1 MGRKKAYRWRG
12 RLAAALLLIALAG
25 GAWAWWQAQHWT
37 PSRQTYPVQGVLI
50 GADDGAV
57 DFRALAAVGASFVYL
72 EASQGSEGRDARFAA
87 NLAALGESGLPF
99 GVVHEYDPC
108 VPAEEQAANFVTIV
122 PRGAGPAEGH
132 ASPALLPPVIA
143 LDKPASACG
152 NPAIENGVEAELTTF
167 LNQVEGHSGQPA
179 ILRLSEAFETQYHM
193 ASRIERNLWLEGG
206 WLEPDYGGRP
216 FTLWTA
222 NPQLATEVTERP
234 VRWVVAQ
241 E

>member
-12 RLAAALLLIALAG
+12 RAAAALLLVLLVG

-37 PSRQTYPVQGVLI
+37 PDRAKYPVQGVLI
-50 GADDGAV
+50 GADDGPV
-57 DFRALAAVGASFVYL
+57 DFRALAAIGAQFVYL
-72 EASQGSEGRDARFAA
+72 EASQGGEHRDARFAA
-87 NLAALGESGLPF
+87 NLAALGEAGLPF

-108 VPAEEQAANFVTIV
+108 VPAERQAANFVTIV
-122 PRGAGPAEGH
+122 PRGAGPAQGH

-167 LNQVEGHSGQPA
+167 LNQVEGHAGQPA
-179 ILRLSEAFETQYHM
+179 ILRLSERFQAETGM
-193 ASRIERNLWLEGG
+193 AARIERNLWLEGA
-206 WLEPDYGGRP
+206 WMEPEYAGRP

-222 NPQLATEVTERP
+222 NPELATEVTERP

-241 E
+241 Q

>member
-1 MGRKKAYRWRG
+1 MGRKTSHRWRW
-12 RLAAALLLIALAG
+12 RVAAALLLAALVGA
-25 GAWAWWQAQHWT
+25 AWAWWQAQHWT
-37 PSRQTYPVQGVLI
+37 PSREQYPVQGVLI
-50 GADDGAV
+50 GGSDGAV
-57 DFRALAAVGASFVYL
+57 DFRALAAIGAQFVYL
-72 EASQGSEGRDARFAA
+72 EASQGSEGRDARFAE
-87 NLAALGESGLPF
+87 NLALLNASGLPF

-108 VPAEEQAANFVTIV
+108 VPAEQQAANFVTIV
-122 PRGAGPAEGH
+122 PRGAGPAEDH

-152 NPAIENGVEAELTTF
+152 DPAIENGVEAELTTF

-179 ILRLSEAFETQYHM
+179 ILRLSSQFEDAYHI
-193 ASRIERNLWLEGG
+193 ASRIERNLWLERG
-206 WLEPDYGGRP
+206 WLEPEYAGRP

-222 NPQLATEVTERP
+222 NPELATEVTEHP

>member
-1 MGRKKAYRWRG
+1 MGRQKAYRWRG
-12 RLAAALLLIALAG
+12 RLAAALLLAALAG

-37 PSRQTYPVQGVLI
+37 PSRDTYPVQGVLI
-50 GADDGAV
+50 GEADSAV
-57 DFRALAAVGASFVYL
+57 DFRALAAIGANFVYL

-87 NLAALGESGLPF
+87 NITALAESGLPF
-99 GVVHEYDPC
+99 GVVHEYNPC
-108 VPAEEQAANFVTIV
+108 IPAEEQAANFVTIV

-132 ASPALLPPVIA
+132 ASPVLLPPVIA

-167 LNQVEGHSGQPA
+167 LNQVEGHAGQPA

-206 WLEPDYGGRP
+206 WLEPDYAGRP

-241 E
+241 Q